1 MEEEEIYH
9 LNAYQYISAERIVY
23 GKEKMDLD
31 FVREPLKDER
41 RKNRAAVTRIWEKGW
56 QDKLRNKEI
65 ILPQIM
71 RIHREEKEKSGL
83 TIKEIKRGCRLMS
96 NYAEKYWRMHIS

>member
-9 LNAYQYISAERIVY
+9 LNAYQYISVERIVY

-41 RKNRAAVTRIWEKGW
+41 RKNRAV
-56 QDKLRNKEI
+56 N
-65 ILPQIM
+65 PV
-71 RIHREEKEKSGL
+71 
-83 TIKEIKRGCRLMS
+83 KRGCRLMS